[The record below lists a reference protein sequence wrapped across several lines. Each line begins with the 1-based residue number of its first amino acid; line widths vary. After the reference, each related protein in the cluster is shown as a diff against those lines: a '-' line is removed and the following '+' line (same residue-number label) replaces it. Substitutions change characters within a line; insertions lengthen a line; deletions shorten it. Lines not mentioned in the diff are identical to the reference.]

1 MGSRHT
7 YRCWT
12 VTRHSTFYNIKKST
26 IMATNIKKATI
37 VAMAAI
43 TGATVQSETQAMQV
57 AMQDMAQEYGKSA
70 IIIDINPFDG
80 LIA

>member
-1 MGSRHT
+1 MKT
-7 YRCWT
+7 
-12 VTRHSTFYNIKKST
+12 
-26 IMATNIKKATI
+26 KKAII

-43 TGATVQSETQAMQV
+43 TGATFTQEREAMQV

>member
-1 MGSRHT
+1 
-7 YRCWT
+7 
-12 VTRHSTFYNIKKST
+12 
-26 IMATNIKKATI
+26 MATNIKKATI

-43 TGATVQSETQAMQV
+43 TGATVQSETQAMQ
-57 AMQDMAQEYGKSA
+57 AAFADMQAEYGESA